1 MTDKNN
7 LTPPQKAFCDE
18 FLKSLNATQA
28 YKKAYPNCKTDQ
40 VASQSGSRL
49 LRNEKVKAYIDKR
62 QKEKEKKAIITQE
75 MILKNLKEIVES
87 KEECTSNRL
96 KAMELA
102 GKHLGMFKETNMNV
116 NMNYEDYISKVVDDD
131 EY

>member
-7 LTPPQKAFCDE
+7 LTPKQKKFCDE
-18 FLKSLNATQA
+18 YLKHLNASQA
-28 YKKAYPNCKTDQ
+28 YKKAYSSCKKDETAR
-40 VASQSGSRL
+40 VNGSKL
-49 LRNEKVKAYIDKR
+49 LTKANVKAYIDKR
-62 QKEKEKKAIITQE
+62 QEEKEEKAIITQE
-75 MILKNLKEIVES
+75 MILKELREIVMCKSE
-87 KEECTSNRL
+87 TTNNRL

-116 NMNYEDYISKVVDDD
+116 NMNYEDYINKVVDDD

>member
-1 MTDKNN
+1 MTDINN
-7 LTPPQKAFCDE
+7 LTPPQKEFCDE
-18 FLKSLNATQA
+18 FLKCLNATQA
-28 YKKAYPNCKTDQ
+28 YKKAYPNCKTNQ

-62 QKEKEKKAIITQE
+62 QKEKEEKAIITQE
-75 MILKNLKEIVES
+75 MILMELKNIIENKKEY
-87 KEECTSNRL
+87 TSNKL

-116 NMNYEDYISKVVDDD
+116 NMSYEDYINKVVDDD

>member
-7 LTPPQKAFCDE
+7 LTPKQKKFCDE
-18 FLKSLNATQA
+18 YLKHLNASQA
-28 YKKAYPNCKTDQ
+28 YKKAYSSCNKDETAR
-40 VASQSGSRL
+40 VNGSKL
-49 LRNEKVKAYIDKR
+49 LTKANVKAYIDKR
-62 QKEKEKKAIITQE
+62 QEEKEEKAIITQE
-75 MILKNLKEIVES
+75 MILKELREIVMCKSE
-87 KEECTSNRL
+87 TTNNRL

-116 NMNYEDYISKVVDDD
+116 NMNYEDYINKVVDDD